1 MTSHQINIKVSSDDL
16 KYIDAKAKRY
26 GLSRSAMIK
35 VFALNAE
42 MKVIVSGEF
51 VKLLKISRVAI
62 TIFIFG
68 VLLSPSPILN

>member
-16 KYIDAKAKRY
+16 QYIDAKAKRY

-42 MKVIVSGEF
+42 MKVIVSGE
-51 VKLLKISRVAI
+51 LRQPRL
-62 TIFIFG
+62 
-68 VLLSPSPILN
+68 

>member
-42 MKVIVSGEF
+42 MKVIVSGE
-51 VKLLKISRVAI
+51 LRQPRL
-62 TIFIFG
+62 
-68 VLLSPSPILN
+68 

>member
-16 KYIDAKAKRY
+16 QYIDAKAKRY

-42 MKVIVSGEF
+42 MKVIMSGE
-51 VKLLKISRVAI
+51 LRQPRL
-62 TIFIFG
+62 
-68 VLLSPSPILN
+68 